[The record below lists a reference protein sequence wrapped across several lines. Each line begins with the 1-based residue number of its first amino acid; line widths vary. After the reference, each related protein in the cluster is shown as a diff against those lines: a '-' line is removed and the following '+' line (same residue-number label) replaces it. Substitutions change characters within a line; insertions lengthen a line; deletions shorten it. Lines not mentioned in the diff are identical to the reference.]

1 VKRLSEAELTW
12 LAIPVAM
19 PAPGRTQAF
28 RVRGQAL
35 LLCNVDGTPYVLRDE
50 CSHARTQLAGGRLC
64 GFVLECPLHGGK
76 LDVRDGSP
84 VAPPIRRSVASFPV
98 RRDGD
103 RLELGLPPPRATP
116 PPHP

>member
-1 VKRLSEAELTW
+1 L
-12 LAIPVAM
+12 P
-19 PAPGRTQAF
+19 PPGRTRPF
-28 RVRGQAL
+28 RLRDLPL

-84 VAPPIRRSVASFPV
+84 VAPPVRRPVPTFPV
-98 RRDGD
+98 RGNAE
-103 RLELGLPPPRATP
+103 RLEIGLVAG
-116 PPHP
+116 